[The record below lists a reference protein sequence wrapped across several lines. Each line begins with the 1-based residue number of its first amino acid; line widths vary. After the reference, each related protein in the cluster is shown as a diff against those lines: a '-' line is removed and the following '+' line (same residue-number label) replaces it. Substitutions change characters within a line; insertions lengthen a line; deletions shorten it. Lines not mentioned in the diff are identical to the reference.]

1 MVTLMEKNEK
11 DREATDF
18 QAVFRNRFLNKE
30 VVAVKPQTLRSVTF
44 SVPAVPWYPFSYL
57 WPYRAFE

>member
-18 QAVFRNRFLNKE
+18 QAVFRNRFLNGD
-30 VVAVKPQTLRSVTF
+30 T
-44 SVPAVPWYPFSYL
+44 
-57 WPYRAFE
+57 